1 MRWTR
6 SCARPAL
13 RRLLDS
19 IKRPLVRLSAGIS
32 AAIESIAPLQ
42 IVGFF
47 TIGLLLLAN
56 FIPLQLDGDEIVL
69 SIMSIQ
75 KLTVYYWAQDRY
87 GNLASLL
94 TAWVQNPIYNAYA
107 QLFIR
112 LLAGLI
118 APLFFCALVFRRS
131 VDVWCATLLSAGLL
145 LLVGSVETML
155 FTYVQANPYSTS
167 LACAGFGAMA
177 LRARP
182 ARFRRTPLMLLGVV
196 VLLAAYIVN
205 FGLVIVALPLVGLF
219 AMLLPSADMIR
230 LLMIHLLAAVVSY
243 LLPGIAAPEYRT
255 DLGLAPS
262 LHNIARYA
270 VVIWN
275 STRWP
280 FVLAVLLPLAV
291 LLFVLVRSGR
301 WQMLRLVFTINVAM
315 LGIGALYFTLIASS
329 RWLVLNEFL
338 PRYFVPGYLLLASV
352 AGNALWLIARVSL
365 RRRAVR
371 DAVFAGFATV
381 LLLAAYTR
389 LHARGMPNHDLI
401 VPGKSEI
408 AREVAAR
415 YLALSLDGIVGD
427 YWDVWPA
434 VLMAEQYRYDNGYVG
449 PHVFG
454 VAFRGGVRREEFAAR
469 LAAQGRLRLACID
482 LAPAECSART
492 SAEMGLPGLRF
503 SEFSPM
509 ERLPGDHRLWFV
521 EIMPAEVPR

>member
-47 TIGLLLLAN
+47 NIGLLLLAN

-118 APLFFCALVFRRS
+118 APMFFCALVFRRS

-167 LACAGFGAMA
+167 LACAGLGAMA
-177 LRARP
+177 LRVRP

-219 AMLLPSADMIR
+219 AMLL
-230 LLMIHLLAAVVSY
+230 H
-243 LLPGIAAPEYRT
+243 
-255 DLGLAPS
+255 LGLFAFTVASPTFKAEP
-262 LHNIARYA
+262 IAHE
-270 VVIWN
+270 
-275 STRWP
+275 
-280 FVLAVLLPLAV
+280 
-291 LLFVLVRSGR
+291 
-301 WQMLRLVFTINVAM
+301 
-315 LGIGALYFTLIASS
+315 S
-329 RWLVLNEFL
+329 RGHV
-338 PRYFVPGYLLLASV
+338 
-352 AGNALWLIARVSL
+352 
-365 RRRAVR
+365 
-371 DAVFAGFATV
+371 
-381 LLLAAYTR
+381 
-389 LHARGMPNHDLI
+389 
-401 VPGKSEI
+401 
-408 AREVAAR
+408 AREMIG
-415 YLALSLDGIVGD
+415 LDD
-427 YWDVWPA
+427 
-434 VLMAEQYRYDNGYVG
+434 
-449 PHVFG
+449 
-454 VAFRGGVRREEFAAR
+454 
-469 LAAQGRLRLACID
+469 
-482 LAPAECSART
+482 
-492 SAEMGLPGLRF
+492 
-503 SEFSPM
+503 
-509 ERLPGDHRLWFV
+509 ERS
-521 EIMPAEVPR
+521 